1 MQLPQQIE
9 FMSQKWSIRTALHR
23 ELEDCVGQ
31 CDPKTN
37 TIIIEKNMPSDVMTQ
52 TLMHELTHVIEMTL
66 QLNLTEQQVD
76 CLATGWLHL
85 LRTNPHVV
93 KLITAKESK
102 DEIRT

>member
-9 FMSQKWSIRTALHR
+9 FMNQKWSIRTALHR

-37 TIIIEKNMPSDVMTQ
+37 TIIIDKNMPDDVLVQ
-52 TLMHELTHVIEMTL
+52 TLLHELTHVIEMTL

-76 CLATGWLHL
+76 VLATGWLHL
-85 LRTNPHVV
+85 LRTNPQLV
-93 KLITAKESK
+93 KTITQKELK
-102 DEIRT
+102 DAIRT